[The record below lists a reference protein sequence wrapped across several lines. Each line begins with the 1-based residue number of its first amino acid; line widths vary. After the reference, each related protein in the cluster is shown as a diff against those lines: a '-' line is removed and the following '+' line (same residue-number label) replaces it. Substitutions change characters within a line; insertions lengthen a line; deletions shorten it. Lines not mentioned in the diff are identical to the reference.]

1 MKISSLLVAVLAIF
15 LMVGC
20 SSNPKQDDKD
30 SPGSEEDTRDP
41 DQARV
46 FKEEQ
51 DPLAERRRID
61 RDAKLNAGQLYFR
74 ARRELDSSDFA
85 SAVESYDDLSKRFP
99 FSDYATQGELE
110 RIYALY
116 RNFDHDRATSSADRF
131 LREHPRHHA
140 VDYVHYL
147 KGLVNYARDESA
159 LNILPV
165 DETKS
170 DVSSHRRAFDDFSL
184 LIQRFPGS
192 PYASDAYARM
202 VHIRNRLAAHELHV
216 VDFYVRRGAYVAAAK
231 RGEQVIAQYPGT
243 PASYRALEMLVK
255 CYELSGMKQQE
266 EDARKLVAAPTR
278 PKGLE
283 QAGTEKMPS
292 LSDASAPPDK
302 PGFFTRVANFFSP
315 FDSSKPDAGVEL
327 IIPSNKT
334 TPAQAEATKSETAAE
349 EKTEEAKS
357 GNKLEVFFESPE
369 EPKRGNDN
377 TVPERNEPIV
387 PDNAP

>member
-30 SPGSEEDTRDP
+30 SPDKDTRDP
-41 DQARV
+41 DRATV
-46 FKEEQ
+46 FKDEL
-51 DPLAERRRID
+51 DPLAERRRLE
-61 RDAKLNAGQLYFR
+61 RDAKLNAAQLYFR
-74 ARRELDSSDFA
+74 ARRELDRSDFLGA
-85 SAVESYDDLSKRFP
+85 IESYDDLSKRFP

-131 LREHPRHHA
+131 LREHPRHSA

-147 KGLVNYARDESA
+147 KGLINYARDEST

-184 LIQRFPGS
+184 LIQRFPNS
-192 PYASDAYARM
+192 PYSGDAYARM

-255 CYELSGMKQQE
+255 CYALSGMKQQE
-266 EDARKLVAAPTR
+266 EDARKLLAAQER
-278 PKGLE
+278 PKGLD
-283 QAGTEKMPS
+283 QAGAENLPR
-292 LSDASAPPDK
+292 LSEVSAPPAK

-327 IIPSNKT
+327 IIPSNT
-334 TPAQAEATKSETAAE
+334 TDKAEAEADKAQVAAE
-349 EKTEEAKS
+349 EKPAEAKDGS
-357 GNKLEVFFESPE
+357 KLEVFYESPD
-369 EPKRGNDN
+369 EPRRGNDQ
-377 TVPERNEPIV
+377 TVPERNEPVV

>member
-30 SPGSEEDTRDP
+30 SPDKDTRDP
-41 DQARV
+41 DRASV
-46 FKEEQ
+46 FRDQQ
-51 DPLAERRRID
+51 DPLAERRRLD
-61 RDAKLNAGQLYFR
+61 RDAKLNAAQLYFR

-85 SAVESYDDLSKRFP
+85 SAVESYDDLSKRYP

-131 LREHPRHHA
+131 LREHPRHSA

-147 KGLVNYARDESA
+147 KGLINYARDESA

-192 PYASDAYARM
+192 RYAGDAYARM

-266 EDARKLVAAPTR
+266 EDARKLLAAQER
-278 PKGLE
+278 PKGLD
-283 QAGTEKMPS
+283 QASAENLPR
-292 LSDASAPPDK
+292 LSDASAPPEK
-302 PGFFTRVANFFSP
+302 PGFLTRIAGFFSP

-334 TPAQAEATKSETAAE
+334 TPAEAEAAKSETAAE
-349 EKTEEAKS
+349 AKTGEAKS
-357 GNKLEVFFESPE
+357 GNKLEIFYEAPD

-377 TVPERNEPIV
+377 TVPERNEPVI